1 VHRIG
6 RTARAGAAGRAIGL
20 VDEAS
25 ALNLEAIE
33 KFIGQKIPVEW
44 AEDDLF
50 VAEIKPSAEE
60 RRRFAEERR
69 ARLEARRGSIAA
81 LAAAAAAA
89 RCSTRRT
96 TRRRPRPRPPTASDA
111 GAAGAAAAPAARG
124 PGRQPMTRIAIID
137 DWGAMVS
144 AQAIWRRLEGRARID
159 AFQDTLASEDALAE
173 RLAPYEIIVP
183 TRERTFFRAGLLG
196 RLPTLRMIAIGGR
209 FTGQVDLAAA
219 AAKGIAVTDTEG
231 SGVNAFEHTVALM
244 MALVRRVPQED
255 RATRE
260 GRWQTPPIG
269 VDMYGKTLGIIGL
282 GRIGGKMAAFGR
294 LLGMRVLATG
304 ITLTDER
311 AAAAGVT
318 RVDLDTLLRESDV
331 VSVHYRLSDKTRGL
345 ITARHLSLMKP
356 GAFLVNTARGRS
368 STSGP
373 SSRRCARAVSPAP
386 PSTCSTSSRCRR
398 AIRCSRSTTW
408 S

>member
-1 VHRIG
+1 
-6 RTARAGAAGRAIGL
+6 
-20 VDEAS
+20 
-25 ALNLEAIE
+25 
-33 KFIGQKIPVEW
+33 
-44 AEDDLF
+44 
-50 VAEIKPSAEE
+50 
-60 RRRFAEERR
+60 
-69 ARLEARRGSIAA
+69 
-81 LAAAAAAA
+81 
-89 RCSTRRT
+89 
-96 TRRRPRPRPPTASDA
+96 
-111 GAAGAAAAPAARG
+111 
-124 PGRQPMTRIAIID
+124 MTRIAIID

-356 GAFLVNTARGRS
+356 GAFLVNTARGPIVDERALVEALRA
-368 STSGP
+368 
-373 SSRRCARAVSPAP
+373 RRIAGAALDVFDVEPLPKSHPLLALDNVVLTPHLGFVTAEGYGIFFGQATESILAYLDGKTPPRVVTARG
-386 PSTCSTSSRCRR
+386 
-398 AIRCSRSTTW
+398 
-408 S
+408 

>member
-1 VHRIG
+1 
-6 RTARAGAAGRAIGL
+6 
-20 VDEAS
+20 
-25 ALNLEAIE
+25 
-33 KFIGQKIPVEW
+33 
-44 AEDDLF
+44 
-50 VAEIKPSAEE
+50 
-60 RRRFAEERR
+60 
-69 ARLEARRGSIAA
+69 
-81 LAAAAAAA
+81 
-89 RCSTRRT
+89 
-96 TRRRPRPRPPTASDA
+96 
-111 GAAGAAAAPAARG
+111 
-124 PGRQPMTRIAIID
+124 MTRIAIID

-260 GRWQTPPIG
+260 GHWQTPPIG
-269 VDMYGKTLGIIGL
+269 VDMHGKTLGVIGL

-311 AAAAGVT
+311 AAAAGAT
-318 RVDLDTLLRESDV
+318 RVDLDTLLRDSDV

-345 ITARHLSLMKP
+345 ITARHLGLMKP
-356 GAFLVNTARGRS
+356 GAFLVNTARGPIVDERALVEALRA
-368 STSGP
+368 
-373 SSRRCARAVSPAP
+373 RRIAGAALDVFDVEPLPKSHPLLALDNVVLTPHLGFVTAEGYGIFFGQATESILAYLDGKTPPRVVTARG
-386 PSTCSTSSRCRR
+386 
-398 AIRCSRSTTW
+398 
-408 S
+408 